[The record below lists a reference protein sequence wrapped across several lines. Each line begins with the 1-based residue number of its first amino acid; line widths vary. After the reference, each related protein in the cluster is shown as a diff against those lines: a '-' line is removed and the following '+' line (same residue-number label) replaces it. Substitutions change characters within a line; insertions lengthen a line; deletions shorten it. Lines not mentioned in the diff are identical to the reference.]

1 MSVIEMPILMI
12 KIIKSL
18 YAMCQWL
25 YSESHSR
32 MEFKNITENNG
43 RNIFMILPD
52 NGCYKNITTKNNYN
66 CIIYGQ
72 VKNKI

>member
-1 MSVIEMPILMI
+1 
-12 KIIKSL
+12 
-18 YAMCQWL
+18 
-25 YSESHSR
+25 